1 MMTSSMTSSVIAFS
15 DLALVSRKIYTVS
28 VFGAGGGGFFRSGS
42 RRAPGIAHTAQI
54 GHYGLKFAF
63 FHYFL
68 MKMVKNMICSV
79 AYAFSTPMHVY
90 KPTFEVNTEI
100 TVFHS

>member
-42 RRAPGIAHTAQI
+42 RRAPGIAHTA
-54 GHYGLKFAF
+54 
-63 FHYFL
+63 
-68 MKMVKNMICSV
+68 
-79 AYAFSTPMHVY
+79 
-90 KPTFEVNTEI
+90 
-100 TVFHS
+100 